1 MEDAE
6 IMQEEYIAV
15 LTALEKCKPRDSEY
29 KNKKLKLLENVK
41 RFYNWREMIVN
52 AFKNKIFP
60 LYHKENMSE
69 DKDEDYIR
77 DKNGL
82 INCKKLERL
91 IFSGRSDINV
101 ELVMKHFLV
110 QDLKPL
116 LKKMKEIKDAEKNK
130 IHASLVRSGL
140 TDLKG
145 EIKKWVMMKKKLKN
159 EMK

>member
-1 MEDAE
+1 ME
-6 IMQEEYIAV
+6 IILEEFNVV
-15 LTALEKCKPRDSEY
+15 LTAIEKYKPRDSEY

-41 RFYNWREMIVN
+41 RFYDGREMIIN
-52 AFKNKIFP
+52 AFTNKIFP

-91 IFSGRSDINV
+91 IFSGRRDIND

-110 QDLKPL
+110 KDLKPL
-116 LKKMKEIKDAEKNK
+116 LKKIK
-130 IHASLVRSGL
+130 
-140 TDLKG
+140 
-145 EIKKWVMMKKKLKN
+145 
-159 EMK
+159 